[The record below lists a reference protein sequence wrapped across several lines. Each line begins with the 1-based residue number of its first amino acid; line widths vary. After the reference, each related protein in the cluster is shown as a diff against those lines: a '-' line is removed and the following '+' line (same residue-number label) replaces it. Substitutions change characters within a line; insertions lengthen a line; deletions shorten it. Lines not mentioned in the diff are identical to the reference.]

1 MIALSDLVYGVAIGT
16 DLILLDVR
24 ADRYHALIGAIAAQG
39 ASTPEYVGEPVY
51 VPEAAAAL
59 VGAGLM
65 FEGEG
70 RGLSL
75 MREPEIT
82 FLDQGQPAGG
92 RPRLRECY
100 DLMAAAATAW
110 WRLRRGMPCRT
121 HHSARP
127 RPPTAGR
134 DETLA
139 AVEALERV
147 RLFIPTPRRCLP
159 ASLIA
164 CLFLAR
170 RGVQAQIVFGVRSHP
185 FEAHCWVE
193 QDGMVLCD
201 DIDRVSAYRPI
212 VVGQP

>member
-24 ADRYHALIGAIAAQG
+24 ADRYHALVGAIAAQD
-39 ASTPEYVGEPVY
+39 ASMPEDVSEPAY
-51 VPEAAAAL
+51 IPEAAATL
-59 VGAGLM
+59 IDAGLM
-65 FEGEG
+65 FEGAG
-70 RGLSL
+70 RGLSR
-75 MREPEIT
+75 MHEPVRAL
-82 FLDQGQPAGG
+82 LDPGHAPGG
-92 RPRLRECY
+92 RPRIRECV
-100 DLMAAAATAW
+100 DLLVAGATAW

-127 RPPTAGR
+127 RSRTAGHV
-134 DETLA
+134 ETMA
-139 AVEALERV
+139 AVEALERLK
-147 RLFIPTPRRCLP
+147 LFIPTPRRCLP

-164 CLFLAR
+164 SLFLAR

-193 QDGMVLCD
+193 YDGMVLCD